1 MTRYTRL
8 TTMLCSVALI
18 VPGTVLLAPP
28 AQADTE
34 RLGSCGRGTYD
45 FSVDRDGGRFEV
57 ELSLDGVAPNSKW
70 KVALRHEGKRFYNK
84 VVRVDEDGDRDI
96 VRFRGNTPGTD
107 TFTFRAT
114 QVNGSTVCT
123 ARIVVR

>member
-1 MTRYTRL
+1 MSRQVRI
-8 TTMLCSVALI
+8 TTMLCSAALI

-34 RLGSCGRGTYD
+34 RLGSCGTGTYD

-57 ELSLDGVAPNSKW
+57 ELSLDGVVPNSTW
-70 KVALRHEGKRFYNK
+70 KVALRHEGKRFYK
-84 VVRVDEDGDRDI
+84 QVIRVDEDGDRDI

-107 TFTFRAT
+107 TFKFRAKKVT
-114 QVNGSTVCT
+114 GSTVCM
-123 ARIVVR
+123 ARIVER